1 MKQVT
6 PEELKEMQTLR
17 DSLLEIISTAGELT
31 LTKSLLEK
39 ELATVVNKIKT
50 EEEKF
55 AQYQEN
61 ERVIFEKLQ
70 QKYGTGNIDLTTGE
84 ILG

>member
-39 ELATVVNKIKT
+39 EIATVVNNIKT

-55 AQYQEN
+55 AQYQEK
-61 ERVIFEKLQ
+61 ERVTFEKLQ